1 MKIELAPLRSW
12 WLGGVAAW
20 AAAIW
25 IATLFGLGGRIAPPD
40 AGDRAPPPLPTLA
53 PAAPERLASADAY
66 AAIGARPLFA
76 EDRKPRPYLLGG
88 SEPGSASSAVS
99 LTGVLLTSEFGMAIL
114 TTDQK
119 QSLRLRLN
127 GEAVNGWQLVA
138 LEPRSAT
145 VSGPGGT
152 QTLELVTFS
161 GQGGEPPTVLGTT
174 GGPQVAGLVLPPPA
188 PGAARPVPPTAP
200 PAAGPAS
207 AAAAAANAAATAA
220 ATANANPAQGP
231 AAQGPSEQQMQAI
244 RARIQARRQQL
255 QQQQQSQQP
264 PAGGSGQT
272 K

>member
-25 IATLFGLGGRIAPPD
+25 IATLFGAGGRIGPVS
-40 AGDRAPPPLPTLA
+40 AGERAPPPLPTLA
-53 PAAPERLASADAY
+53 PAAPERIASAEAY

-88 SEPGSASSAVS
+88 SEPGSSAGAVT

-127 GEAVNGWQLVA
+127 GDAVNGWQLVA

-152 QTLELVTFS
+152 QTLELVTFN
-161 GQGGEPPTVLGTT
+161 GQGGEPPTVLGTAAGANPANGVRPPPPPPGNAVPR
-174 GGPQVAGLVLPPPA
+174 GGPAAAQAAAESAAVVAA
-188 PGAARPVPPTAP
+188 N
-200 PAAGPAS
+200 
-207 AAAAAANAAATAA
+207 AAAAAAAAQP
-220 ATANANPAQGP
+220 AN
-231 AAQGPSEQQMQAI
+231 AQGPSEQQMQAI

-264 PAGGSGQT
+264 PPGGSGQT

>member
-12 WLGGVAAW
+12 WLGGVVAW
-20 AAAIW
+20 AAAVW
-25 IATLFGLGGRIAPPD
+25 IATLFGVGGRIAPLD

-53 PAAPERLASADAY
+53 PAAPERLATADAY

-88 SEPGSASSAVS
+88 SEAGNANSAVT

-127 GEAVNGWQLVA
+127 GDAVNGWQLLA

-145 VSGPGGT
+145 VSGPSGT

-161 GQGGEPPTVLGTT
+161 GQGGEPPTVLGSTAAT
-174 GGPQVAGLVLPPPA
+174 AQAGGVRPPP
-188 PGAARPVPPTAP
+188 PPPTSNPVPRVS
-200 PAAGPAS
+200 PAAAQ
-207 AAAAAANAAATAA
+207 AAAEAAAAAATAA
-220 ATANANPAQGP
+220 ANATAQPPG
-231 AAQGPSEQQMQAI
+231 AQGPSEQQMQAI

-255 QQQQQSQQP
+255 QQQSQQP
-264 PAGGSGQT
+264 PAGGPGQT